1 MSPAGDRDGLNA
13 IEREL
18 ADGDPALAEAFHRW
32 QAPKDVPQERPGGTT
47 APPWVLAVFVT
58 AAVSW
63 VVSPGFGV
71 VAGAVALA
79 WLLLDVTDGH
89 RHLPGSRRNPH
100 SRSEE
105 APTDADGRDDGWPP
119 PHLWRGGWM

>member
-1 MSPAGDRDGLNA
+1 MSPTDDREGLNS

-18 ADGDPALAEAFHRW
+18 VDGDPALAEAFHRW
-32 QAPKDVPQERPGGTT
+32 QVPTAAPEERPGGTT

-71 VAGAVALA
+71 VVGAVALA
-79 WLLLDVTDGH
+79 GILLDAIDGH
-89 RHLPGSRRNPH
+89 LGRPGSRRIAHGRCEKEPD
-100 SRSEE
+100 
-105 APTDADGRDDGWPP
+105 DADRSDDGGPP
-119 PHLWRGGWM
+119 RTCGGAG